1 MSAFAESRLESNI
14 AAKIGGVLYVVWG
27 ALHLIAA
34 WGIHVLAVSVP
45 SGLTYGRLEQ
55 AAWNLAV
62 FALLAMVLGATLNW
76 RNDKL
81 GYWINLIV
89 VAVVDFG
96 FVIFVIVPGYVSAS
110 AAALVGPI
118 VYVIAA
124 SFSTIGLRLSRPL
137 N

>member
-62 FALLAMVLGATLNW
+62 FVLLAMVLGATLNW

-81 GYWINLIV
+81 GYWISLIV
-89 VAVVDFG
+89 VAVVDCG
-96 FVIFVIVPGYVSAS
+96 FVIFVIVPGYVSGS
-110 AAALVGPI
+110 AASLAGPI
-118 VYVIAA
+118 IYVIAA
-124 SFSTIGLRLSRPL
+124 IVSTIGLRLSRPL
-137 N
+137 K

>member
-1 MSAFAESRLESNI
+1 MSAFVESRLESKV

-27 ALHLIAA
+27 VLHLIAA
-34 WGIHVLAVSVP
+34 WGIHVLAASVP

-62 FALLAMVLGATLNW
+62 FALLAMVLGVALNW
-76 RNDKL
+76 KNDKI

-89 VAVVDFG
+89 VGVVDLG

-110 AAALVGPI
+110 AASLAGPI
-118 VYVIAA
+118 VYLTAA
-124 SFSTIGLRLSRPL
+124 IFSTMGLRLSRPL